1 MGSSSYLTA
10 LQIPSKQNL
19 VNHGRDTMS
28 RPLLLKV
35 RIMTVKSDA
44 LYEMAKRYQQ
54 AAKTE
59 KNLLEAEKL
68 TAKAGEFWD
77 KWREAVK

>member
-1 MGSSSYLTA
+1 
-10 LQIPSKQNL
+10 
-19 VNHGRDTMS
+19 
-28 RPLLLKV
+28 
-35 RIMTVKSDA
+35 MTVKSDA